1 MQQAIPGQANTVRYD
16 VVNKTTAEAITS
28 GVVTAYLRCS
38 EGAQAGKYW
47 DAAGAVWSDT
57 EASAG
62 AMTYKGGSSWS
73 VEIAAAAWLPGV
85 SYDLYAVE
93 SGGLNLLYTEYVV
106 TWSAPTVGK
115 GGPGWT
121 YTVTDSVSGLPIAD
135 CEVWATTDSAGVNV
149 VAHGYTDVSGT
160 ARFYLPAGV
169 YYLWRRKS
177 GYVFTNPDVE
187 AVTE

>member
-16 VVNKTTAEAITS
+16 VVNKTTTDPITS
-28 GVVTAYLRCS
+28 GVVTAYLRCID
-38 EGAQAGKYW
+38 GDNAGKWW

-93 SGGLNLLYTEYVV
+93 SGGLNLLYTEYVF
-106 TWSAPTVGK
+106 TWSAPTTGR

-121 YTVTDSVSGLPIAD
+121 YTLTDSSTGLPIPGAA
-135 CEVWATTDSAGVNV
+135 VWATTDAAGVNI
-149 VAHGYTDVSGT
+149 VAYDTTNESGQVTFYLSAGTYYIWRQKAGYTFDDPDQEVVS
-160 ARFYLPAGV
+160 
-169 YYLWRRKS
+169 
-177 GYVFTNPDVE
+177 
-187 AVTE
+187 